1 MGVKVAIPRMGET
14 VAPCFEYCATMA
26 IFDIADSGTVE
37 QVDFPLKSREPFDR
51 IRLLRDQRVDA
62 VISGGMQDFYED
74 LLKAS
79 GFEVISWVSGLIEDL
94 LALYIRGEL
103 APGTELPWD
112 DRLDPIT
119 MERMTEH

>member
-1 MGVKVAIPRMGET
+1 VKVAIPRMGET

-26 IFDIADSGTVE
+26 IFSIAESGSVE
-37 QVDFPLKSREPFDR
+37 QMDFPLRSREPFDR
-51 IRLLRDQRVDA
+51 IRLLRDQKVDA
-62 VISGGMQDFYED
+62 VISGGMQAFYED

-79 GFEVISWVSGLIEDL
+79 GFEVISWVSGFIDDL

-103 APGTELPWD
+103 EPGTELPD
-112 DRLDPIT
+112 DCGPDFLS